1 MSHSMSFWVGS
12 LSRVRYLGNIT
23 IVVVGVVVNSLN
35 TTVRKVDLIRTLYN
49 PGTIV
54 RLLLTEGSPRVF
66 VSHTII
72 VGVRGDLT
80 EVGIGGASV
89 VSHSMYRGHSM
100 YSIAILGSS
109 CASSEEGRDVEEGLH
124 GGQMDAAGETG
135 QKDRR

>member
-12 LSRVRYLGNIT
+12 LSRVRHLGYIT

-54 RLLLTEGSPRVF
+54 GLLLTEGSPRVL

-80 EVGIGGASV
+80 EVGIGVASV
-89 VSHSMYRGHSM
+89 VSDSMYRGQSM
-100 YSIAILGSS
+100 AILGSS
-109 CASSEEGRDVEEGLH
+109 CGSSEEGRDVEEGLH
-124 GGQMDAAGETG
+124 GGLMDAA
-135 QKDRR
+135 

>member
-1 MSHSMSFWVGS
+1 M
-12 LSRVRYLGNIT
+12 
-23 IVVVGVVVNSLN
+23 VVNSLN

-80 EVGIGGASV
+80 EVGIGVASV
-89 VSHSMYRGHSM
+89 VSHSMYRGHTM
-100 YSIAILGSS
+100 YSMAILGSS
-109 CASSEEGRDVEEGLH
+109 QGSSEEATDVEKVCKVMLEW
-124 GGQMDAAGETG
+124 MV
-135 QKDRR
+135 RRVMVVPSWWPDGCCRGD